1 MTSFSVLLLLL
12 AQAVE
17 PVVAEVP
24 ALDVP
29 AADVQR
35 VPLYTTVPV
44 YPKLARRDRIEGEVE
59 VCFHVDRR
67 GRPSKIAVRR
77 STHRLFEKPSIRA
90 IRASRYEPLDKD
102 APMSGIKTC
111 RTFTFSLE
119 RAEDDA

>member
-1 MTSFSVLLLLL
+1 MIASVLLLLT

-17 PVVAEVP
+17 PVVTEVP
-24 ALDVP
+24 LAP

-35 VPLYTTVPV
+35 VPLHTTIPA

-59 VCFHVDRR
+59 VCFQVDRR
-67 GRPSKIAVRR
+67 GRPSKISVRR

-111 RTFTFSLE
+111 RTFFFRLE
-119 RAEDDA
+119 RPEDGA